1 MAAIAF
7 AWEEL
12 LKIFK
17 EHPDVS
23 EYRGHLAGFKKLL
36 LPHVEVLLEEAEER
50 GRADAT
56 LGPAHITKAP

>member
-1 MAAIAF
+1 M
-7 AWEEL
+7 
-12 LKIFK
+12 
-17 EHPDVS
+17 S

-50 GRADAT
+50 GRADGT